1 MGATIAPPPPPH
13 QPSSLPP
20 VGWGPNRP
28 PKTSSSAPGCGRATR
43 PPSSV
48 GTSWSPHRWRVQ
60 GGCTMLDGQ
69 ARRRSRRARAWV
81 TASPILAL
89 LAVFALMAAGC
100 GGSSET
106 KSNEA
111 YANGVCTAI
120 GSWEQQIKDHR
131 LRTSAAASRKP
142 PSRRRSRRPGPRP
155 KRSWRRSGLS
165 HRLTARRAKPP
176 SSNSISSPPTS
187 TTRST
192 PRTRRSQSSRPIRR
206 PPGSAHVVA
215 TLAPQVQSLASET
228 ESADQHLEERGR
240 IASLGVQEHRLL
252 QEPWR

>member
-1 MGATIAPPPPPH
+1 
-13 QPSSLPP
+13 
-20 VGWGPNRP
+20 
-28 PKTSSSAPGCGRATR
+28 
-43 PPSSV
+43 
-48 GTSWSPHRWRVQ
+48 
-60 GGCTMLDGQ
+60 MLDGQ
-69 ARRRSRRARAWV
+69 ARRRSRCARTWV

-120 GSWEQQIKDHR
+120 GSWEQQIK
-131 LRTSAAASRKP
+131 TIASDF
-142 PSRRRSRRPGPRP
+142 SGGVSQASLRRRSRGRGRD
-155 KRSWRRSGLS
+155 KTLVAQIRAV

-192 PRTRRSQSSRPIRR
+192 PRTRRLQSSRPIRR
-206 PPGSAHVVA
+206 PPG
-215 TLAPQVQSLASET
+215 LAPL
-228 ESADQHLEERGR
+228 
-240 IASLGVQEHRLL
+240 
-252 QEPWR
+252 